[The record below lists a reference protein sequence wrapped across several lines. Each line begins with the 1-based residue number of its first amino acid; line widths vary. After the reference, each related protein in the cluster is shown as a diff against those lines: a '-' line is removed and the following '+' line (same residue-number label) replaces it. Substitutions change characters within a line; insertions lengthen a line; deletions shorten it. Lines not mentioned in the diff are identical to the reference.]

1 MLAMY
6 DTFSQKL
13 IIRKIDKKWI
23 REESFKLTNMDRKKR
38 GLDIGLVRKILI
50 EKKTGRLLVGRKRFW
65 YKNYSRVGY
74 WLGLDDG

>member
-38 GLDIGLVRKILI
+38 GLDIGLVRKI
-50 EKKTGRLLVGRKRFW
+50 EKKTGRLLVWRKRFG